1 MDEKS
6 IPVITSQPGSIIYRE
21 WNDGLCGCGND
32 IHTCLCVFF
41 CYSCQ
46 ICLMY
51 RDYGECCCAPLI
63 VPASEFVLGTQHR
76 ARQRI
81 KGGIASDC
89 CQWIWC
95 SSCYVCR
102 LRRDMNY
109 TLSQLGTL
117 I

>member
-1 MDEKS
+1 MS
-6 IPVITSQPGSIIYRE
+6 NLSNV
-21 WNDGLCGCGND
+21 
-32 IHTCLCVFF
+32 
-41 CYSCQ
+41 
-46 ICLMY
+46 

-109 TLSQLGTL
+109 TLNQLGTL
-117 I
+117 M